1 MTEEIDRIG
10 RKLDTIQNL
19 LALSLVSNLKRA
31 DQIAL
36 LDRAGY
42 APKQIASL
50 LDTTPNTVSVTLSQS
65 RKRRVTTKNQPTER
79 RS

>member
-1 MTEEIDRIG
+1 MTEEIDRLD

-42 APKQIASL
+42 GPKQIAGL
-50 LDTTPNTVSVTLSQS
+50 LDTTPNTVSVTLSQI
-65 RKRRVTTKNQPTER
+65 RKRRVTTNRQPTER
-79 RS
+79 GS